1 MERIEVILLAI
12 YLIIVAV
19 LSICFA
25 VMTLHL
31 PPRPVCKTPE
41 LRPDLTIDQCRR
53 RLW

>member
-1 MERIEVILLAI
+1 MERLEILLLAI

-19 LSICFA
+19 VSVCFA
-25 VMTLHL
+25 VLTLHM
-31 PPRPVCKTPE
+31 PARPVCKTPE